1 MEATLNHIVEKKHLG
16 QYFSGPA
23 ISSLLANLANSD
35 VAATIID
42 PMCGTGDM
50 LAACNP
56 TKHPDKA
63 YVGVEIDSAVFA
75 YSSTKFKQ
83 NKNVKLIR
91 GNAFQ
96 LNNIKKIA
104 SIEYDLVITN
114 PPYVRY
120 QTLSGNQEDS
130 PDFLSPAEIR
140 SKLIS
145 SLQFFK
151 QLDQEDQRLFEHLI
165 SNYSGLSDLAVP
177 SWILCALLTKL
188 DGRIAMVV
196 PQTWLNREY
205 ASVVRY
211 ILLRWFQIEYIIEDG
226 HSTWF
231 SNAQVKTTLIVAKR
245 VKRKDSIFSWNDQ
258 QLTYCT
264 IYSDAKNSY
273 SLVGKAFPDQEQPE
287 QSFLKLINTHQY
299 RNSFFQSRK
308 ILVADFANELKPQF
322 THNKWLSF
330 VEPTISQNLKSDL
343 LLKAPSELFEWIQD
357 FKPQFQVL
365 SDIGVSV
372 SQGLRTGANI
382 FFYLDIVEYSNDGV
396 FVLNNKNFLQ
406 KPIFIPKQFY
416 REVVRKQSELNESY
430 CLNDFKPKGIV
441 LALQN
446 AVCAEDIR
454 SNKELSAVL
463 RKIYQPVPADLEK
476 YIQKAATT
484 NVGSQ
489 TVPKYIP
496 NLSAVQPNIKSWNPD
511 KPKDLPR
518 FWYMLPSFTKRHSPD
533 LFVPRVNSLHPV
545 TRLNSKGKYLID
557 ANFSGLW
564 ISDPKST
571 YNSYSL
577 LALLNSSWC
586 ITAME
591 EYGTVMGGG
600 ALKLEAAQLNKIPI
614 PILKQDEISE
624 LSVLGKQLTQKVSM
638 PITVLE
644 QIDKVILKAFWI
656 ENNTS
661 ERLKELTSLKA
672 HLLKQRS
679 RK

>member
-1 MEATLNHIVEKKHLG
+1 LEETLNHIVEKKHLG

-35 VAATIID
+35 GAETIID

-56 TKHPDKA
+56 TKHPNKI
-63 YVGVEIDSAVFA
+63 YVGVEIDSAVLG
-75 YSSTKFKQ
+75 YSSKKFKK
-83 NKNVKLIR
+83 NKNVKLIK
-91 GNAFQ
+91 GNAFK
-96 LNNIKKIA
+96 LNTIKKIA
-104 SIEYDLVITN
+104 STEFDLVITN

-120 QTLSGNQEDS
+120 QTLSGNQADS
-130 PDFLSPAEIR
+130 PDFLSPSEIK
-140 SKLIS
+140 SNLIS
-145 SLQFFK
+145 SLQLFK
-151 QLDQEDQRLFEHLI
+151 QLDKEDQRLFEYLI

-177 SWILCALLTKL
+177 SWILCALLTKVN
-188 DGRIAMVV
+188 GCIAMVV

-245 VKRKDSIFSWNDQ
+245 VKRKDSIFSWNGQ

-264 IYSDAKNSY
+264 IYSDANNSY
-273 SLVGKAFPDQEQPE
+273 SLVGRVFPDQERPE
-287 QSFLKLINTHQY
+287 ECFLKSINTHQY
-299 RNSFFQSRK
+299 RNNFLYSRK
-308 ILVADFANELKPQF
+308 IRVADFANDLKPLF
-322 THNKWLSF
+322 TNNKWLNF
-330 VEPTISQNLKSDL
+330 VEPTISQNPKSDL
-343 LLKAPSELFEWIQD
+343 LLKAASELWEWMQD
-357 FKPQFQVL
+357 LKPQFQVL

-372 SQGLRTGANI
+372 SQGLRTGANV
-382 FFYLDIVEYSNDGV
+382 FFYLDIVEYFNDGV
-396 FVLNNKNFLQ
+396 LVLPNKTFLQ

-430 CLNDFKPKGIV
+430 CLNDFKPTGIV

-446 AVCAEDIR
+446 AVCTKDIF
-454 SNKELSAVL
+454 SNKKLIKAL
-463 RKIYQPVPADLEK
+463 RKAYKPVPADLEK
-476 YIQKAATT
+476 FIQKAETT
-484 NVGSQ
+484 NIGSQ
-489 TVPKYIP
+489 SVPKYIP

-511 KPKDLPR
+511 KQEDLPR

-545 TRLNSKGKYLID
+545 TRLNSKGEYLID
-557 ANFSGLW
+557 ANFSALW
-564 ISDPKST
+564 ISDPKSN

-586 ITAME
+586 ISAME

-614 PILKQDEISE
+614 PILKQDAISE
-624 LSVLGKQLTQKVSM
+624 LSVLGKQLTQKASK
-638 PITVLE
+638 PITVLDK
-644 QIDKVILKAFWI
+644 IDKVILKAFGI
-656 ENNTS
+656 EKNTS